1 MDARAAQLLVNEWK
15 PTFFFVAVIS
25 VLGLLSIYFVNNALL
40 KGALYC
46 FGICVYNA
54 YFLYLGKALKGEKIT
69 NPLKFILVGKDK
81 ARYDFFVL
89 LAFFS
94 AILLILWGPFLLFQ
108 TLFMEKLYSLEISSE
123 IVNFIFRAEISI
135 RPLIVLYNIAILIAI
150 SIYKISL
157 YAAIS
162 SLTYNRHE
170 VLKAFKDG
178 FNGLLKFTYLVGAL
192 AAFEIAALFSLWATK
207 GAIQNGVTFIS
218 YLIPAAIMFL
228 MSCSYSLPELPSA
241 PQAEPAETMPSA
253 SG

>member
-1 MDARAAQLLVNEWK
+1 MDTRAAHLMVNEWK
-15 PTFFFVAVIS
+15 PFFFFVSVIS
-25 VLGLLSIYFVNNALL
+25 VLGLLSIYLVKNALL
-40 KGALYC
+40 KGVLFC

-69 NPLKFILVGKDK
+69 NPFKFILFGKDK

-94 AILLILWGPFLLFQ
+94 AILLILCGPFLLFQ
-108 TLFMEKLYSLEISSE
+108 TLFMEKLYSLKISSE

-135 RPLIVLYNIAILIAI
+135 RPLIVLYNIAILIGF

-157 YAAIS
+157 YAAVS
-162 SLTYNRHE
+162 SLTYHRHE

-178 FNGLLKFTYLVGAL
+178 VNGLLEFSYLVVAL
-192 AAFEIAALFSLWATK
+192 AAFEILALFFIWVTK

-218 YLIPAAIMFL
+218 YLIPAVIMFL
-228 MSCSYSLPELPSA
+228 MSCSYRLPDLPLA
-241 PQAEPAETMPSA
+241 PQAEPAESMP
-253 SG
+253 